1 MANFTAAD
9 VKRLREQTGAGMM
22 DCKNA
27 LQEASGD
34 LEAAVELLR
43 LKGAKDVNKRA
54 TRTAANGLVTA
65 ELDGTRAG
73 VLVELNCETDFV
85 AKTDLFQQVAAEI
98 AAAAL
103 RAEVTDRPSLLTAE
117 ARPGTTVQQL
127 IEEAGASLKEKLELG
142 RFARFEGGYVAS
154 YLHRSD
160 AALPPTLGVLVQL
173 DQDNAEVAKDL
184 AQQVAA
190 MRPLYTVREDVPAD
204 VVEKERRIAEQIT
217 RDEGKPEQAIGK
229 IVEGRLNAYF
239 KDVVLTEQAFVKDP
253 KTTIKQVLA
262 GSWCQRDRLRQV
274 PGRPGLRPHLMP
286 DSGLAGVLHPS
297 WRRVVLKLSG
307 GLFAGNEPLGI
318 SPDVVAHLAAE
329 IIAAVKDGVQVAA
342 VVGGGNMFRG
352 AALAERGIDRARA
365 DYMGMLSTVINC
377 LALQDVLE
385 KMGVETRVQTAITMG
400 QVAEPYIPRR
410 AIRHLEK
417 GRVVIFGAG
426 LGAPYFSTDTAAAQR
441 ALEIGADAVLKG
453 TKVNGV
459 YDADPHTTPD
469 AARFNRLDYSEYLSR
484 GLKVMDTTAV
494 SLCMDNGLPIVVFAL
509 MGEGNV
515 VRAIRG
521 EEVGTLICHKDGQ
534 DADSEGEDR
543 EYREDHAD

>member
-27 LQEASGD
+27 LEEASGD

-65 ELDGTRAG
+65 DLDGTEAG

-103 RAEVTDRPSLLTAE
+103 KAKVTDRPSLLATE
-117 ARPGTTVQQL
+117 ARPGTTVQQ
-127 IEEAGASLKEKLELG
+127 IVEEAGSSLKEKLELG

-173 DQDNAEVAKDL
+173 DKDNAEVAKDL
-184 AQQVAA
+184 AQQIAA
-190 MRPLYTVREDVPAD
+190 MRPLYVVREDVPAD

-253 KTTIKQVLA
+253 KTAIKQVLA
-262 GSWCQRDRLRQV
+262 GSGV
-274 PGRPGLRPHLMP
+274 KV
-286 DSGLAGVLHPS
+286 SG
-297 WRRVVLKLSG
+297 
-307 GLFAGNEPLGI
+307 F
-318 SPDVVAHLAAE
+318 
-329 IIAAVKDGVQVAA
+329 
-342 VVGGGNMFRG
+342 
-352 AALAERGIDRARA
+352 
-365 DYMGMLSTVINC
+365 
-377 LALQDVLE
+377 
-385 KMGVETRVQTAITMG
+385 
-400 QVAEPYIPRR
+400 
-410 AIRHLEK
+410 
-417 GRVVIFGAG
+417 
-426 LGAPYFSTDTAAAQR
+426 
-441 ALEIGADAVLKG
+441 
-453 TKVNGV
+453 
-459 YDADPHTTPD
+459 
-469 AARFNRLDYSEYLSR
+469 ARFQ
-484 GLKVMDTTAV
+484 
-494 SLCMDNGLPIVVFAL
+494 
-509 MGEGNV
+509 
-515 VRAIRG
+515 
-521 EEVGTLICHKDGQ
+521 VGQ
-534 DADSEGEDR
+534 A
-543 EYREDHAD
+543 